1 MAEKKK
7 KGTKNTSSAKKEK
20 QPEVTTTNIKKKN
33 KKTYTN
39 QFWSVVLFAAGILVF
54 LLIII
59 EGNSGWYW
67 IHNVIRG
74 LFGFS
79 VIFVPIILIYTSLL
93 IARDESQEI
102 VAGRVL
108 WGIGLMMLT
117 SAIVQIFIVGE
128 IPGSDFGLKIKNLY
142 DNGRN
147 LKGGG
152 VISGLV
158 AWPLLKLF
166 GAIGAKIIILL
177 LFFVF
182 MMLLTNFGLFDF
194 FGLFYKPVKTAHGYM
209 KRIREE
215 NALID
220 EYDEEIENEKELEKK
235 KDKEALG
242 IFNSKRISQYC
253 QTKILI

>member
-93 IARDESQEI
+93 LQGMNLRSCS
-102 VAGRVL
+102 RSCL
-108 WGIGLMMLT
+108 MGIGLMMLT
-117 SAIVQIFIVGE
+117 SAIV
-128 IPGSDFGLKIKNLY
+128 DFY
-142 DNGRN
+142 SRRDT
-147 LKGGG
+147 
-152 VISGLV
+152 
-158 AWPLLKLF
+158 WF
-166 GAIGAKIIILL
+166 
-177 LFFVF
+177 
-182 MMLLTNFGLFDF
+182 
-194 FGLFYKPVKTAHGYM
+194 
-209 KRIREE
+209 
-215 NALID
+215 
-220 EYDEEIENEKELEKK
+220 
-235 KDKEALG
+235 
-242 IFNSKRISQYC
+242 
-253 QTKILI
+253 